1 MARPAEQPDMGSM
14 SATGVSKTTWSTMQ
28 GDTGGMSAARIS
40 KVGNEENQHRP
51 IVQGCERAHAQS

>member
-28 GDTGGMSAARIS
+28 GDTGGMPAARIS

-51 IVQGCERAHAQS
+51 IV